1 METFNGNLSAMN
13 FMSHTDNK
21 GVARKFV
28 QTIFNEGKIDEVK
41 NFVTTD
47 IIYHGLEE
55 VQGLENFKQWLAEDH
70 KAFPDMHITM
80 VDEFGEGDKVAMR
93 WTLKGTFA
101 KEFLGYPPSHE
112 KFETQGVEI
121 FHFQSGKIKEAW
133 TIFDALTPAL
143 LLDIVTRVQPASGK

>member
-21 GVARKFV
+21 AVARKFV
-28 QTIFNEGKIDEVK
+28 QAIFNEGKIDEVK
-41 NFVTTD
+41 NFVTPD

-70 KAFPDMHITM
+70 KAFPDMQITV
-80 VDEFGEGDKVAMR
+80 VDDFGEQDKVAMR